1 MTHRGSSKRRS
12 FPLSLWERVGVR
24 ALLVLAVGLLG
35 LPSQP
40 AAADDGFRV
49 LSESQ
54 TIQFQRNIQ
63 FTIELEAPADV
74 KSILFRYRIG
84 SRPITN
90 VGYPT
95 FDAGSKVKAEFSLP
109 SGGASY
115 MPPGTDIRYSY
126 LVEDARGQTFETE
139 PRTFL
144 YQDTRFKWE
153 TLSKGLITVHYHNL
167 FPITAERVADTLTS
181 TNQRMGDVLG
191 VRVDSP
197 TKAVLYN
204 TVEEMNGALPPQSE
218 TLRRQLVTEGQ
229 AYAEYDLVLLLGS
242 RPDTVAHEFTHLLV
256 HKAADNA
263 FAPIPGWLNEGL
275 AVYAQSEAREYEQ
288 ALSQAIRRDRLLLLR
303 GMAGRPGG
311 AEETILFYGQSFSTV
326 RYLIKTYGEEKMRAF
341 LTAFKEGIGIEPAMR
356 KVYGLG
362 LGQLEADWR
371 QSVGAKPLPI
381 GSQDEPER
389 AAPEAVPT
397 LVPFG
402 SAPQPPAAG
411 PTAQPAGRE
420 PPGAA
425 PPEEGRGVPW
435 LLILL
440 PAVLAVVV
448 VGGLVAVI
456 AVALARRET

>member
-1 MTHRGSSKRRS
+1 MTLFRHVQSARI
-12 FPLSLWERVGVR
+12 L
-24 ALLVLAVGLLG
+24 ALGLLLAVGLLG
-35 LPSQP
+35 LPP
-40 AAADDGFRV
+40 RPVAADGGFRV
-49 LSESQ
+49 LNESQ

-84 SRPITN
+84 SRQVTN

-95 FDAGSKVKAEFSLP
+95 FDPGSTVKAEFSLP

-115 MPPGTDIRYSY
+115 MPPGTEIRYSY
-126 LVEDARGQTFETE
+126 LVEDTRGQTFETE

-153 TLSKGLITVHYHNL
+153 TLSKGLIAVHYHNL

-197 TKAVLYN
+197 TKAILYN

-218 TLRRQLVTEGQ
+218 ALRRQLVTEGQ

-242 RPDTVAHEFTHLLV
+242 NVDTVAHEFTHLLV
-256 HKAADNA
+256 HQAAENA
-263 FAPIPGWLNEGL
+263 FVPIPAWLNEGL
-275 AVYAQSEAREYEQ
+275 AVYAQKEAREYEQ
-288 ALSQAIRRDRLLLLR
+288 ALSQGIRRDRLLLLR

-311 AEETILFYGQSFSTV
+311 AEDTILFYGQSFSTV
-326 RYLIKTYGEEKMRAF
+326 RYLVQTYGEEKMRAF
-341 LTAFKEGIGIEPAMR
+341 LTAFKEGSGIEPAMR
-356 KVYGLG
+356 KVYGFG

-371 QSVGAKPLPI
+371 KSVGAKPLPI

-411 PTAQPAGRE
+411 PTPQPAGRE

-425 PPEEGRGVPW
+425 PPAAAEGRGVPW

-440 PAVLAVVV
+440 PAVFVVVV
-448 VGGLVAVI
+448 VGGVVAVI
-456 AVALARRET
+456 AVAIARRV